1 MQGSQN
7 KSFPKLLLRFLILL
21 FLICAIAIG
30 VTLSKRSQDI
40 REEASVPDGVATV
53 GLKPSTG
60 TYEVGDTITVSVH
73 FNPSNIAIS
82 SVGVRLVYPFTGAAP
97 EVTVSSV
104 DVNPSILS
112 SGDWTC
118 PTSNDPRLDANN
130 VIVDIA
136 CANIGSGGF
145 ISNTD
150 TLLATVNLYVE
161 RSLSTNINP
170 LTVRFDSGES
180 RITRWRDNQDILL
193 IPTSTASYIINPTS
207 IISPTSTTTP
217 TAMVASPT
225 PGECSSI
232 PGDVNGDNIVNVS
245 DIIKVIASYP
255 PAPYYPCA
263 DLNGDS
269 TVNVLD
275 IILVISYYP

>member
-21 FLICAIAIG
+21 FLTFAIALG
-30 VTLSKRSQDI
+30 VILSKRSQDI

-53 GLKPSTG
+53 SFEPLTG

-82 SVGVRLVYPFTGAAP
+82 SVGVRLTYPFTGAAP
-97 EVTVSSV
+97 EVIVSSV

-112 SGDWTC
+112 SDDWTC

-130 VIVDIA
+130 VTLDIA

-145 ISNTD
+145 TSNTD
-150 TLLATVNLYVE
+150 TLLATVSLYVE
-161 RSLSTNINP
+161 RPLSVNINP
-170 LTVRFDSGES
+170 LTVRFDAGES
-180 RITRWRDNQDILL
+180 KITRWRDNQDILL

-217 TAMVASPT
+217 TVVASPT

-232 PGDVNGDNIVNVS
+232 PGDVNGDNMVNVS

-255 PAPYYPCA
+255 PAPYYLCA
-263 DLNGDS
+263 DINGDERI
-269 TVNVLD
+269 NVSD
-275 IILVISYYP
+275 IIKVIGYYP